1 MIKFLYEKEES
12 TLVGLG
18 ISEENVRRLKD
29 DQPIVVKL
37 SDMGITTDIQVLIF
51 YGKDEKEMEKTLRP
65 YIGEKTKISLGGR
78 E

>member
-51 YGKDEKEMEKTLRP
+51 YGKDEKEMEKTLRQ
-65 YIGEKTKISLGGR
+65 
-78 E
+78 